1 MWQDN
6 LALNYPVVFSKNLK
20 GSYNQQADVSGHFIF
35 SPPGR
40 NSAFELLSSLYK
52 YSKKSI
58 LTLGFHQYEIVE
70 SIKTNSAPDIQIA
83 NDILQFFHSV
93 GKKAILYWVVE
104 RFQIFR
110 DGDSHEKIH
119 Q

>member
-1 MWQDN
+1 MWRDN
-6 LALNYPVVFSKNLK
+6 PALNYPVVFLKNIK

-35 SPPGR
+35 LPPHR

-52 YSKKSI
+52 YSQKSI
-58 LTLGFHQYEIVE
+58 LTLGFHPYEIVE
-70 SIKTNSAPDIQIA
+70 TIKTNSAPDIKIA
-83 NDILQFFHSV
+83 KAILQFFHSQ
-93 GKKAILYWVVE
+93 GKKVTLYWVVE
-104 RFQIFR
+104 RFQFFR

>member
-20 GSYNQQADVSGHFIF
+20 GSYSQQADVSGHFIF
-35 SPPGR
+35 SPPHR

-52 YSKKSI
+52 YSQKSI
-58 LTLGFHQYEIVE
+58 ITLGFHPYEIVE
-70 SIKTNSAPDIQIA
+70 TIKTNSAPDIQIA
-83 NDILQFFHSV
+83 NDILQFFHSQ